1 MIFHSLDYL
10 IFLPLVVAI
19 YWMLNREKQVI
30 FLIGVSY
37 FFYGYIHP
45 WFLYLILTSTVVDYY
60 CGLAMGRLPEHKHKL
75 LLLSI
80 SVNLGLL
87 GFFKY
92 FGFFVDNVA
101 ELFIL
106 LGLPS
111 FTNNLD
117 IYLPVGISFYT
128 FQTMSYTIDIYRG
141 QLKPRKNFLDFA
153 LFVSFFPQ
161 LVAGPIERAVNFLPQ
176 VEKKR
181 SLSVSDVQSAL
192 FLLVWGFFKKLVI
205 ADNIAFI
212 VSKIFLLENTSF
224 LLVWVG
230 AFAFGIQVFADFS
243 AYTDIARGSARLLGF
258 KLSQNF
264 NHPYISASP
273 TEFWKRWHISLTSWI
288 HDYIFLPLA
297 LSRRLRTA
305 TGGLIISLF
314 ITFFINGL
322 WHGAGWNFILWGLY
336 HFALLLI
343 YAWAKS
349 VTPEHIRDHQWLRP
363 FQIFLM
369 FLLLHPSYIIF
380 LNGDVSYIWRDLTLS
395 PFVNSEIQTQAALFL
410 FGKAL
415 FFSIPLWAHTIFSY
429 VRERFWTGDSWK
441 PLAVQVVASMIMFI
455 SILVLRGDSVDFIY
469 FQF

>member
-10 IFLPLVVAI
+10 VFLPLVVAI
-19 YWMLNREKQVI
+19 YWMLNREKQVL
-30 FLIGVSY
+30 FLIAMSY
-37 FFYGYIHP
+37 FFYGYVHP

-60 CGLAMGRLPEHKHKL
+60 CGLAMGRFVEHKLKIL
-75 LLLSI
+75 IVSI
-80 SVNLGLL
+80 TVNLGLL
-87 GFFKY
+87 GYFKY

-101 ELFIL
+101 ELLIL

-176 VEKKR
+176 IEKKR
-181 SLSVSDVQSAL
+181 TLSVDDVQSAL
-192 FLLVWGFFKKLVI
+192 FLLIWGFFKKMVI

-224 LLVWVG
+224 MLVWVG
-230 AFAFGIQVFADFS
+230 AFAFGIQIFADFS

-273 TEFWKRWHISLTSWI
+273 TEFWKRWHISLTSWV
-288 HDYIFLPLA
+288 HDYIFLSLA

-305 TGGLIISLF
+305 VGGLIISLF
-314 ITFFINGL
+314 ITFFLNGL
-322 WHGAGWNFILWGLY
+322 WHGAGWSFVLWGLY
-336 HFALLLI
+336 HFVLLLI

-349 VTPEHIRDHQWLRP
+349 VTPEYIRDHQFLRP
-363 FQIFLM
+363 FQILLM
-369 FLLLHPSYIIF
+369 FILLHPSYIIF
-380 LNGDVSYIWRDLTLS
+380 LNVDISYMWRDLTLS
-395 PFVNSEIQTQAALFL
+395 PFVNSEIQITAALFL
-410 FGKAL
+410 FAKAL
-415 FFSIPLWAHTIFSY
+415 LFSLPLWAHTIFAY
-429 VRERFWTGDSWK
+429 VRERYWKGDRWE
-441 PLAVQVVASMIMFI
+441 PIAIQTVASMIMFI
-455 SILVLRGDSVDFIY
+455 GILVLRGDSVDFIY

>member
-1 MIFHSLDYL
+1 MIFHSLEYL
-10 IFLPLVVAI
+10 IFLPLVVVI
-19 YWMLNREKQVI
+19 YWILNREMQVI
-30 FLIGVSY
+30 FLIGMSY

-60 CGLAMGRLPEHKHKL
+60 CGLAMGRFPQHKL
-75 LLLSI
+75 KALLFSI
-80 SVNLGLL
+80 TVNLGLL
-87 GFFKY
+87 GYFKY
-92 FGFFVDNVA
+92 FGFFVENVA
-101 ELFIL
+101 ELLNI

-141 QLKPRKNFLDFA
+141 QLEPRKKFLDFA

-176 VEKKR
+176 IEKKR

-192 FLLVWGFFKKLVI
+192 FLLVWGFFKKMVI

-224 LLVWVG
+224 MLVWVG

-264 NHPYISASP
+264 NHPYVSASP
-273 TEFWKRWHISLTSWI
+273 TEFWQRWHISLTSWV
-288 HDYIFLPLA
+288 HDYIFISLA

-305 TGGLIISLF
+305 FAGLIISLF
-314 ITFFINGL
+314 ITFFLNGL

-336 HFALLLI
+336 HFVLLLI

-349 VTPEHIRDHQWLRP
+349 VTPEHIRDQQWLRP
-363 FQIFLM
+363 LQILLM
-369 FLLLHPSYIIF
+369 FILLQPSYVI
-380 LNGDVSYIWRDLTLS
+380 
-395 PFVNSEIQTQAALFL
+395 
-410 FGKAL
+410 
-415 FFSIPLWAHTIFSY
+415 
-429 VRERFWTGDSWK
+429 
-441 PLAVQVVASMIMFI
+441 
-455 SILVLRGDSVDFIY
+455 
-469 FQF
+469 